1 MSVEEITAFPLYWPP
16 ARARVPESARTRA
29 NFSKN
34 GERLSIAAGRDRII
48 AELTT
53 MRAQDV
59 VISTNVPAKRD
70 GTPYASAAEP
80 RDPGVAVY
88 FKWKEHPHCMA
99 CDKWDRL
106 ADNMAAIA
114 KHLDAMRGQLRWG
127 VADTAT
133 LFAGFKALP
142 PGPLWWK
149 TLGVDRGAPL
159 HVIKQKYLAEMERTH
174 PDKGGKEHEAA
185 MVTWAWG
192 EAKREKEQT
201 NAAG

>member
-1 MSVEEITAFPLYWPP
+1 MAVEEITAFPLYWPP
-16 ARARVPESARTRA
+16 ARVRTSAYARPRA
-29 NFSKN
+29 NFSQR

-53 MRAQDV
+53 MRAEDV
-59 VISTNVPAKRD
+59 VISTNLPSKGD
-70 GTPYASAAEP
+70 GTPYANAREP
-80 RDPGVAVY
+80 KDLGVAVY
-88 FKWKEHPHCMA
+88 FKWKGHPHCMA
-99 CDKWDRL
+99 CDKWDRV

-149 TLGVDRGAPL
+149 ILGCKREASPDE
-159 HVIKQKYLAEMERTH
+159 IRTAFRAAMTKKH
-174 PDKGGKEHEAA
+174 PDREGGNNDEAA
-185 MVTWAWG
+185 MISWAFNEAKKEKG
-192 EAKREKEQT
+192 EAW
-201 NAAG
+201 